1 MIEELTG
8 LSDFF
13 SSVDDQLVDI
23 YEKWMNKIGI
33 SKKILN
39 EHYRKFYGS
48 TEGTIS
54 LDI

>member
-23 YEKWMNKIGI
+23 YEKWVNKIGI
-33 SKKILN
+33 SKEMLN
-39 EHYRKFYGS
+39 EQYRKLYGS
-48 TEGTIS
+48 TE
-54 LDI
+54 